1 MCYRFFRNEEKNA
14 AKYFI
19 FECQNTDLEAKQK
32 QVFQEK
38 TVKLLFDIK
47 RNRNIAHKAGL
58 AEAILQKYLKQ
69 TKPEELSWQ
78 E

>member
-1 MCYRFFRNEEKNA
+1 MHT
-14 AKYFI
+14 AKIY

-78 E
+78 EWEKN